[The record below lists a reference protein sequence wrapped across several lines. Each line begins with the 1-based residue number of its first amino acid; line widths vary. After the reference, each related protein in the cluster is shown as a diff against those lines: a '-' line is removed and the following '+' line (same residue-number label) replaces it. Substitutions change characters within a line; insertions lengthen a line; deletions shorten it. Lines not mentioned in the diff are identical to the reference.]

1 MDTLHK
7 GDNDDDDADDN
18 NNNNFVVVVV
28 VVSCHRPFLP
38 GTSLEP
44 NVILTTQASSFR
56 LQYFPYYV

>member
-7 GDNDDDDADDN
+7 GDNDDDDDN
-18 NNNNFVVVVV
+18 NNNNNVVVVVV

-38 GTSLEP
+38 ATSLEP
-44 NVILTTQASSFR
+44 NVIPTTQASSFR